1 MKLFARLA
9 DNWRQDLVFRLG
21 AGIVLA
27 VALATGVYTTYAMH
41 TLRAEADARLRERI
55 ERQAH
60 VLSNV
65 LARPLFDAN
74 NAAVSSVVDALGA
87 TPDMLELRV
96 LAPGGALLASLPT
109 AAGAGRTVGQ
119 PIRVTRAITY
129 NDGSRTF
136 PVGVLELAW
145 SRQSAEL
152 DLRREVVQT
161 VRANVLLTVGIVL
174 CVLLVGRRMTRPL
187 VDLQVALDKLARGET
202 DITLPGTRRRDQIGR
217 FARAVRSFRD
227 TLHQLRRAE
236 QSASSLLREKSQAE
250 QQLRDLNEELEQRIV
265 ARTAEL
271 LAANV
276 RAEAANVAKVEFLA
290 NMSHEIRTPMSA
302 IIGMAYLALRSD
314 LNPRQRDYVSKIH
327 RAATS
332 LLGIINDILDFSKIE
347 AGDFRIERVPF
358 SLDELLADVSSA
370 GRQKAAEKQLAYV
383 LEVAPEAAR
392 QLVGDPLRLAQVLVN
407 LVNNAIKFT
416 PSGQVE
422 LACTCLPGA
431 VEASV
436 RLRFAV
442 RDTGIGM
449 SEQQQANLFHAF
461 SQANGSSTREYGGTG
476 LGLSIAQQL
485 VGLMGGRI
493 DVDSTL
499 GGGSTFRFDLEFAL
513 AATPADAGGP
523 QQEPAAPHALAA
535 PEPALLPDL
544 AGIDVASGLYHVA
557 GNQALYVQLLE
568 RFRGTQRDAGAA
580 IRAHFEA
587 GRHDEATGRAHALR
601 GVAGN
606 IGARELQALAQAVE
620 EGMANDTAGQAPLWP
635 DVAAL
640 AAALE
645 DVMQRLD
652 CYFDSTAASI
662 AEPPQPAAGAP
673 EAMAHLAK
681 LLGEFSGEAT
691 DYFDSVRA
699 ALASALDPAAM
710 ASLDGHLS
718 RYEFEEARR
727 LLAAHGAQSGG
738 AAAA

>member
-1 MKLFARLA
+1 L
-9 DNWRQDLVFRLG
+9 
-21 AGIVLA
+21 
-27 VALATGVYTTYAMH
+27 
-41 TLRAEADARLRERI
+41 
-55 ERQAH
+55 
-60 VLSNV
+60 
-65 LARPLFDAN
+65 
-74 NAAVSSVVDALGA
+74 
-87 TPDMLELRV
+87 
-96 LAPGGALLASLPT
+96 
-109 AAGAGRTVGQ
+109 
-119 PIRVTRAITY
+119 
-129 NDGSRTF
+129 
-136 PVGVLELAW
+136 PVGALELAW

-152 DLRREVVQT
+152 NLRREVVQT
-161 VRANVLLTVGIVL
+161 VRANVLLTVAIVL

-187 VDLQVALDKLARGET
+187 VELQVAMDKLARGET
-202 DITLPGTRRRDQIGR
+202 DINLPGTRRRDQIGS

-250 QQLRDLNEELEQRIV
+250 QQLRDLNEELEQRIA

-276 RAEAANVAKVEFLA
+276 RAEAGNVAKSEFLA

-302 IIGMAYLALRSD
+302 IIGMAYLALRTD

-327 RAATS
+327 GAATS

-347 AGDFRIERVPF
+347 AGDFRIEQVPF

-370 GRQKAAEKQLAYV
+370 GRQKAAEKQLGYV
-383 LEVAPEAAR
+383 LQVAPEAAR

-422 LACTCLPGA
+422 MSCTCLAGA
-431 VEASV
+431 GEGSV

-461 SQANGSSTREYGGTG
+461 SQANGSTTREYGGTG
-476 LGLSIAQQL
+476 LGLSFSQQL

-499 GGGSTFRFDLEFAL
+499 GAGSTFRFDLDFAV
-513 AATPADAGGP
+513 AGAFGDAG
-523 QQEPAAPHALAA
+523 ESRPALLADVASPA
-535 PEPALLPDL
+535 PEPTLLPEL

-557 GNQALYVQLLE
+557 GNKALYVQLLE
-568 RFRGTQRDAGAA
+568 RFRDTQRDAGAA
-580 IRAHFEA
+580 IVADFEA
-587 GRHDEATGRAHALR
+587 GRRDGAADRAHALR
-601 GVAGN
+601 GVAAN
-606 IGARELQALAQAVE
+606 IGARELEALAQAVE
-620 EGMANDTAGQAPLWP
+620 EGMASASAGQVPLLR

-640 AAALE
+640 TTVLE
-645 DVMQRLD
+645 NVMLRLD
-652 CYFDSTAASI
+652 CYFDSPAAPI
-662 AEPPQPAAGAP
+662 AEPSQPAAGAA
-673 EAMAHLAK
+673 EAIARLGK
-681 LLGEFSGEAT
+681 LLGEFSGEAI

-710 ASLDGHLS
+710 ASLDGYLS

-727 LLAAHGAQSGG
+727 LLAAHGAQPG

>member
-1 MKLFARLA
+1 MKPLARLA

-27 VALATGVYTTYAMH
+27 VALATSVYTTYAMH
-41 TLRAEADARLRERI
+41 KLRAEADARLRERI
-55 ERQAH
+55 ERQAD
-60 VLSNV
+60 VLSKV

-74 NAAVSSVVDALGA
+74 SAAVSSVVDALGA
-87 TPDMLELRV
+87 MPDVLELRV
-96 LAPGGALLASLPT
+96 LGPGGALLASLP
-109 AAGAGRTVGQ
+109 AAGAGRAAEP
-119 PIRVTRAITY
+119 PIRVARAITY
-129 NDGSRTF
+129 HDGSRTW
-136 PVGVLELAW
+136 PVGALELAW

-152 DLRREVVQT
+152 DLHREVVQT

-250 QQLRDLNEELEQRIV
+250 QQLRDLNEELEQRIA

-276 RAEAANVAKVEFLA
+276 RAEAANVAKSEFLA

-302 IIGMAYLALRSD
+302 IIGMAYLALRTD

-327 RAATS
+327 SAATS

-347 AGDFRIERVPF
+347 AGDFRIEQIPF

-370 GRQKAAEKQLAYV
+370 GRQKAAEKRLAYV
-383 LEVAPEAAR
+383 LQVAPGTAR
-392 QLVGDPLRLAQVLVN
+392 RLVGDPLRLGQVLVN

-422 LACTCLPGA
+422 MACSCLPGTG
-431 VEASV
+431 EASV

-461 SQANGSSTREYGGTG
+461 SQGNGSTTREYGGTG
-476 LGLSIAQQL
+476 LGLSISQQL

-499 GGGSTFRFDLEFAL
+499 GAGSTFRFDLEFAL
-513 AATPADAGGP
+513 AATPAGAG
-523 QQEPAAPHALAA
+523 AAPPELPDPGAMPA

-568 RFRGTQRDAGAA
+568 RFRDTQRDAGAA
-580 IRAHFEA
+580 ILADFEA
-587 GRHDEATGRAHALR
+587 GRRIDAADRAHALR

-606 IGARELQALAQAVE
+606 IGARDLQALAQAVE
-620 EGMANDTAGQAPLWP
+620 EGMANDTGGRAPLWR

-640 AAALE
+640 SAALE
-645 DVMQRLD
+645 DLMLRLD
-652 CYFDSTAASI
+652 CYFDSPVVPI
-662 AEPPQPAAGAP
+662 AEPQAGAGAA
-673 EAMAHLAK
+673 EAMAHLGK

-691 DYFDSVRA
+691 DYFESVRA
-699 ALASALDPAAM
+699 ALASALDPAAL
-710 ASLDGHLS
+710 ASLDGYLS

-727 LLAAHGAQSGG
+727 LLAAHVKSG
-738 AAAA
+738 AAAGA